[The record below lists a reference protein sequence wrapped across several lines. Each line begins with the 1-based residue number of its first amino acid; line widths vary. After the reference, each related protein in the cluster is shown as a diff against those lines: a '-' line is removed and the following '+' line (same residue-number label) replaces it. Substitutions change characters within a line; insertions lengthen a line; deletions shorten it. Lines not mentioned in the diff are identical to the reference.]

1 MTNKQRNEILNELE
15 ITELAKSPDYA
26 TRMAVNKM
34 ARKALKIKRRY
45 KKYVES
51 TADFLMRYGIT
62 YLALD
67 WTDEFLA
74 PYKKLEERN
83 EEDGST
89 PV

>member
-1 MTNKQRNEILNELE
+1 MTKKQRDEILNELE

-26 TRMAVNKM
+26 ARMIANKM

-51 TADFLMRYGIT
+51 TADFLIRYGIT
-62 YLALD
+62 YLAVD

-74 PYKKLEERN
+74 PYKKLDEGSEK
-83 EEDGST
+83 DGST